1 MEKAAQAPQVTTTT
15 PPTKINTTNE
25 GTRSLSNILKHKSQ
39 SSSFKESSLI
49 SIKDSFSSKT
59 RSSTLPFNR
68 SQNIST
74 TGNNNINSLL
84 DQSIDSS
91 YASNNSIRISSCGEH
106 SSSSSGSTENNNLI
120 MTTSTTN
127 SNNNVPHSLLF
138 NSEQISP
145 IVQQPQSVKSTNN
158 LSTSNSSTSAAS
170 TPSPN
175 VNNSNNSNINNYST
189 QSSSLNSE
197 NKNNSNKVNSVSYLD
212 DSNLKL
218 AIIDYSDILKLIKL
232 QNSIEYQEWMAF
244 NSKSICLYIIADF
257 EYKEMFKF
265 FLFK

>member
-1 MEKAAQAPQVTTTT
+1 MEKEAQAPQVTTTT

-25 GTRSLSNILKHKSQ
+25 GSRSLSNILKHKSQ

-74 TGNNNINSLL
+74 TGNNNTSSLL

-106 SSSSSGSTENNNLI
+106 SSSSSGSNENNNLI

-170 TPSPN
+170 TPSPS
-175 VNNSNNSNINNYST
+175 VNNSHNSNSHST
-189 QSSSLNSE
+189 QSSYLNSE
-197 NKNNSNKVNSVSYLD
+197 SKNNSNKVNSVSYLD

-244 NSKSICLYIIADF
+244 NSKTINFY
-257 EYKEMFKF
+257 E
-265 FLFK
+265 